1 MDALADLK
9 AGDLTIEVEKGS
21 MPIRLMWLGKSNDR
35 QPSKI
40 LQPYFATA
48 LDAAS
53 AQRTG
58 LELHFEKLEHFNSS
72 TVTAIIQLVQE
83 ARQKGVKLTL
93 AFDPSLKWQRL
104 SFDALRV
111 FVKNDGLLEMAPV
124 AESKSRP

>member
-1 MDALADLK
+1 MDQLADLR
-9 AGDLTIEVEKGS
+9 AGDLTIEVVPDS
-21 MPIRLMWLGKSNDR
+21 LPIRLVWLGKSNDR
-35 QPSKI
+35 QPGKV
-40 LQPYFATA
+40 LQPFF
-48 LDAAS
+48 AS
-53 AQRTG
+53 ALEAAFTKKTG